1 MDYGSNGQ
9 IVRYTKMRMETGQA
23 VRLPKAD
30 AAIGSITE
38 ESQGGSVMDTRVFVT
53 PCSRYDQAQVE
64 ESVRQALAAFGG
76 PEALLQKGDRVL
88 VKPNLLR
95 AAGPE
100 QAITTHPLV
109 VAAVARQ
116 FVRAGA
122 QVVIGD
128 SPGGPYNRNSLER
141 VYRTCGMEWAAEE
154 SGARLNWDCSSQK
167 RQGTGQHRRQLE
179 LIAPAAQADVIIS
192 VAKVKTHMMMY
203 FTGAVKNLYGL
214 IPGVIK
220 AAYHSQHPSQQQF
233 ARLLA
238 DLAQMAWP
246 DLSVLDGVIGMD
258 GKGPSAGRPRQT
270 GVLLASANPFA
281 ADLAAMLHCGLDP
294 ALSPVHLEGVR
305 RGLVPADGGQL
316 QLLGRPVPPLS
327 LPFAPAVPARHA
339 RPFVAAMPHFIQPL
353 LDQWLGAW
361 PRFTAGCVGCG
372 VCARACPRQAIRIE
386 GGRARLDKGRCI
398 KCYCCHELCPQK
410 AVEL

>member
-1 MDYGSNGQ
+1 
-9 IVRYTKMRMETGQA
+9 
-23 VRLPKAD
+23 
-30 AAIGSITE
+30 
-38 ESQGGSVMDTRVFVT
+38 MDTRVFMT
-53 PCSRYDQAQVE
+53 PCSRYEQSRVE
-64 ESVRQALAAFGG
+64 EGVCQALAAFGG
-76 PEALLQKGDRVL
+76 PEAFLQKGDRVL

-128 SPGGPYNRNSLER
+128 SPGGPYHRRALEKI
-141 VYRTCGMEWAAEE
+141 YRICGMEWAASN

-167 RQGTGQHRRQLE
+167 RQGPGRRQLD
-179 LIAPAAQADVIIS
+179 LITPAAQADVIIS
-192 VAKVKTHMMMY
+192 VAKLKTHMMMY

-214 IPGVIK
+214 IPGVTK

-233 ARLLA
+233 ARLLT
-238 DLAQMAWP
+238 
-246 DLSVLDGVIGMD
+246 DLSQIAQPDFSLLDGIIGMD
-258 GKGPSAGRPRQT
+258 GKGPSAGRPRNA
-270 GVLLASANPFA
+270 GVLFAAANPFA
-281 ADLAAMLHCGLDP
+281 VDLAAMVYCGLDP

-305 RGLVPADGGQL
+305 RGLAPEKWEQIE
-316 QLLGRPVPPLS
+316 LLGQPISPLKQ
-327 LPFAPAVPARHA
+327 PFAPAVPARHA
-339 RPFVAAMPHFIQPL
+339 RPFIASMPHFLQPM

-361 PRFTAGCVGCG
+361 PRFSSRCVGCG
-372 VCARACPRQAIRIE
+372 VCAKACPRQAIQVE
-386 GGRARLDKGRCI
+386 GGRARLDKRRCI